1 MLKALFRLALLLI
14 ILIGVG
20 GFLLGWWGAAGDRPA
35 RTGDEVGTTG
45 TGVREEARDAAE
57 EVGDRAATAANQ
69 AKLALEDGALT
80 AKIKSKMALDDTVKA
95 YDIDVDTKNRVVTLT
110 GTVRTDAERERALL
124 LARETEG
131 VRNVVDHLKVQ
142 R

>member
-1 MLKALFRLALLLI
+1 MLKALFRLALLAI

-20 GFLLGWWGAAGDRPA
+20 GFFLGWWDNSGRPRA
-35 RTGDEVGTTG
+35 GDEVGTTG
-45 TGVREEARDAAE
+45 SGAAEEARDATTD
-57 EVGDRAATAANQ
+57 VKDRAASAANQ
-69 AKLALEDGALT
+69 AKAALEDGALT

-95 YDIDVDTKNRVVTLT
+95 YEIDVDTKNGVVTLT
-110 GTVRTDAERERALL
+110 GTVKTRAERERALL

-131 VRNVVDHLKVQ
+131 VRNVIDNLKVE

>member
-1 MLKALFRLALLLI
+1 MKALFRLALLLV

-20 GFLLGWWGAAGDRPA
+20 GFFLGWWGTPGDRPA
-35 RTGDEVGTTG
+35 RTGEEIGTTG
-45 TGVREEARDAAE
+45 RGVADEAREAGR

-95 YDIDVDTKNRVVTLT
+95 YGIDVDTKDRVVTLT
-110 GTVRTDAERERALL
+110 GTVKTQAERERALL
-124 LARETEG
+124 LARETDG
-131 VRNVVDHLKVQ
+131 VKNVVDRLTVE